1 MKLMILYY
9 YYYLKEKFKETGKY
23 ILVISGDK
31 YPSPKELLG
40 IKNNLTSIN
49 TRNDNQ
55 VVEKLIHIKI

>member
-31 YPSPKELLG
+31 YRSPKELLG

-49 TRNDNQ
+49 TRNNNQ